1 MTIKPLFKIPTE
13 IKKDDLE
20 KALDQAI
27 ALEVATIPTYLNTYY
42 SIRRTWTQEPAPPTL
57 LNPMDKYLDAVK
69 KDKKIADSKNGNPMQ
84 ITTGAGLTYYIKK
97 KGKVSDKVAEHLS
110 VQLQVYANKAA
121 ALIMSVAVEEM
132 LHTSLSS
139 NVKQGLFGPPK
150 LMKSIPG
157 FPAHLPGHEPYVP
170 INAAKF
176 SQQQLLTFL
185 RIESPEAFSGKD
197 VNYGNGKNSEI
208 ENTTIGEFY
217 RMIEMCIIKYYKD
230 KKYYRN
236 DRAQLLPGKGIYGP
250 NSLNTVYY
258 DKDHNPEFP
267 SDDDSGDLRHV
278 KDWKSAIRALN
289 EVVEQGEGHSGG
301 DKLSHEGNP
310 VCPNINW
317 DDPTQINPNDYDNP
331 SLSELS
337 HFDKFLQLYCQGE
350 QFIQTFEKLGMD
362 FHSFFVMNFPDN
374 PTNHPRK
381 GKSPYVNYSQATM
394 VSPTSTSTSKSK
406 KVKNDMEPLITISEA
421 TNAVYTYLFL
431 MIETC
436 YYKKDHTQ
444 YEIFMF
450 GVHKGMIWALSNLCY
465 AMSHFVIEYEGKTY
479 NVAPTWEKYNF
490 SKNRKLTP
498 KQQIQALFTK
508 MPNDGPF
515 NLKWI
520 GKWVDDFPD
529 ITLNHKVLS
538 VV

>member
-13 IKKDDLE
+13 IKKNDLE

-42 SIRRTWTQEPAPPTL
+42 SIKRTWKQEPAPPTK
-57 LNPMDKYLDAVK
+57 NNTIDSYQDAVN
-69 KDKKIADSKNGNPMQ
+69 KDKKIANSKNGDPMQ
-84 ITTGAGLTYYIKK
+84 LTTGEGLTYYIKK
-97 KGKVSDKVAEHLS
+97 KGKVSEKVANHLS
-110 VQLQVYANKAA
+110 IQLQVYANKAA

-185 RIESPEAFSGKD
+185 RIESPEAFEGKQT
-197 VNYGNGKNSEI
+197 NYKKGGEI

-217 RMIEMCIIKYYKD
+217 RMIEICIKKHYKD
-230 KKYYRN
+230 KKHYRN
-236 DRAQLLPGKGIYGP
+236 DRAQLLPGKGYYGP

-258 DKDHNPEFP
+258 DEDHNPEFP

-278 KDWKSAIRALN
+278 KDWKSAIRALE
-289 EVVEQGEGHSGG
+289 EVVEQGEGHDGG
-301 DKLSHEGNP
+301 DKLSPEGNP

-350 QFIQTFEKLGMD
+350 QFTNTFEKLGMD
-362 FHSFFVMNFPDN
+362 FHSFFVYNFPDN
-374 PTNHPRK
+374 PTNYPRK
-381 GKSPYVNYSQATM
+381 TKTPYINYAQSKMAGVKSSSA
-394 VSPTSTSTSKSK
+394 SKSGI
-406 KVKNDMEPLITISEA
+406 EHLINLSDA

-450 GVHKGMIWALSNLCY
+450 GVHKGMIWALSGLCN
-465 AMSHFVIEYEGKTY
+465 AMLYQKIEYQGTIY
-479 NVAPTWEKYNF
+479 SAAPTWEKYDF
-490 SKNRKLTP
+490 SKNSKLTP
-498 KQQIQALFTK
+498 KQQILEIFDR
-508 MPNDGPF
+508 MPEGSS
-515 NLKWI
+515 
-520 GKWVDDFPD
+520 GKGISGWVNDFPD
-529 ITLNHKVLS
+529 ITLRHKVLS